1 MYRKRRLSKTL
12 GPTLRP
18 HKQHEQFL
26 SLCHALLRPNTYL
39 EIGVDQGR
47 SLALALDG
55 TRAVGVD
62 PNPCVRYPLGQ
73 RVEIT
78 EDQSDN
84 FFESNV
90 PTDLFH
96 GCPVDL
102 GFIDGLHLFEQALR
116 DFNNT
121 ERLCH
126 RNSLLILDDCVPP
139 SEAYTQRQACDGVWT
154 GDVWKLLVAL
164 AQYRPDLRI
173 TLLDLYPAGLAI
185 IDNLDPTSTKIQ
197 SHESRLMTEFT
208 SIPFPGREFLTEYF
222 NTLAFKPKEITEYL
236 LPYSASLTKA
246 DWLTLERRY
255 YRLRWGELRL
265 RIKGKVARM
274 LSSGSGR
281 RIS

>member
-18 HKQHEQFL
+18 HKQHEQFI

-47 SLALALDG
+47 SLALALDS

-62 PNPCVRYPLGQ
+62 PKPCVQYPLGQ
-73 RVEIT
+73 RVEVT

-90 PTDLFH
+90 ATDLFH
-96 GCPVDL
+96 GSPIDL
-102 GFIDGLHLFEQALR
+102 GFIDGLHLYEQALK

-121 ERLCH
+121 EKLCH

-139 SEAYTQRQACDGVWT
+139 NEAYTHRRACEGVWT

-185 IDNLDPTSTKIQ
+185 IDNLDPTSTTIE
-197 SHESRLMTEFT
+197 SHESHLISEFM
-208 SIPFPGREFLTEYF
+208 SMRFPGREFLTRYF
-222 NTLAFKPKEITEYL
+222 NTLAFRPGAITEFL
-236 LPYSASLTKA
+236 IPYSAPLTTA
-246 DWLTLERRY
+246 ECLTLERRY

-265 RIKGKVARM
+265 RTQRKAARM
-274 LSSGSGR
+274 LSSGFGR
-281 RIS
+281 DMC